1 MSDPTHASGAHDDSD
16 EARAQRAAER
26 AQRMTVRKFNSFEE
40 AEAADEEFWAAMTPA
55 ERFAATCEMGPEW
68 EAWRGRVPNEPRV
81 SRAVERVRRS

>member
-1 MSDPTHASGAHDDSD
+1 MADPLGHDDSE

-55 ERFAATCEMGPEW
+55 ERFAATCEMGIEW
-68 EAWRGRVPNEPRV
+68 EAWNGGRDVEPRL
-81 SRAVERVRRS
+81 SRSVESIQRP

>member
-1 MSDPTHASGAHDDSD
+1 MGDPLGYDDSQ

-26 AQRMTVRKFNSFEE
+26 SKRITVRKFNSFEE
-40 AEAADEEFWAAMTPA
+40 AEAADDEFWAAMTPA

-68 EAWRGRVPNEPRV
+68 EAWRGRVPNEPRL